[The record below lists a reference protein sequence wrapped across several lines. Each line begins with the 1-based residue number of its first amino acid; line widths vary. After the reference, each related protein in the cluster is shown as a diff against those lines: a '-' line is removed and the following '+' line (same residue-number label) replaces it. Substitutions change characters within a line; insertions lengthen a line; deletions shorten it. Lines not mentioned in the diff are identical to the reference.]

1 MAASTRIKAQNI
13 IFNIASTDYA
23 CDANMVELTLDD
35 APGDVQTFCETRVG
49 GQWALQLDG
58 ITSGEATSLYR
69 ILWDNFGTEVAFTIA
84 PNGNEEPS
92 SDEPHYTGTA
102 VFNQL
107 PPLSLMSNETAK
119 FSVTLEV
126 KNTPHDPASNEYY
139 GITIVDTAPEEV

>member
-13 IFNIASTDYA
+13 IFKIGATDYA

-58 ITSGEATSLYR
+58 IMSGDAGSLYR
-69 ILWDNFGTEVAFTIA
+69 ILWDNFGTEVAFTVA
-84 PNGNEEPS
+84 PNGNATATS
-92 SDEPHYTGTA
+92 SEPHYEGTA

-126 KNTPHDPASNEYY
+126 KNTPHDPSSNQFY
-139 GITIVDTAPEEV
+139 GIEIVTA

>member
-13 IFNIASTDYA
+13 IFKIGSTDYA

-35 APGDVQTFCETRVG
+35 APGDIQTFCETRVG

-58 ITSGEATSLYR
+58 IMSGDAGSLYR
-69 ILWDNFGTEVAFTIA
+69 VLWDNFGTEVAFTVA
-84 PNGNEEPS
+84 PNGNATAS
-92 SDEPHYTGTA
+92 ASEPHYEGTA

-126 KNTPHDPASNEYY
+126 KNTPHDPSSDQYY
-139 GITIVDTAPEEV
+139 GIEIVTA